1 MLAGILACVADVA
14 LPAVHAQAPAVAARA
29 QAPQV
34 AALPA
39 AQVVEDRWYRLSLGG
54 QPCGWFHDAL
64 EREGDIYRSI
74 TETEMTVGRMGQG
87 VTIRTRTQF
96 EETARGEPLR
106 ASIRKDSGAAP
117 VTSTWTFGAGGIDI
131 VEEQAGR
138 RTTQHRPLPP
148 AGWLAPRAADEFVRH
163 RLASGAKEL
172 RYITLDPESGPEAV
186 AVQSVLKGQAE
197 AQVDGRTVSVTE
209 WSTKTSLMERPSAEW
224 IAADGVLVRSS
235 TDLGVGILESA
246 LTTRAAA
253 TAKAAPVE
261 VMARTFIMLSSDGR
275 ALSGSRRAELAI
287 RATDGTL
294 GDIPSAGAQVFAR
307 TGTGSATV
315 TVDADAGSVASEADR
330 TDPRF
335 TRASAMADGDDPA
348 IRAIAEK
355 ALAGCAPLPL
365 ARAEALRSAVFR
377 HISRKNLASGFA
389 TASEAAK
396 SKAGD
401 CTEHAVLLCALL
413 RSQGIPARVAS
424 GLLYVSEAGGIR
436 NAYGWQMWTQ
446 AIIDGKW
453 IDLDA
458 VLPPGGPRF
467 DASHLLTGWSA
478 ADGASLDTDLARIV
492 DLMGDTEI
500 EVRSINGKPVAAPA
514 AAPPAAAPS
523 ATSPSSGK
531 PR

>member
-1 MLAGILACVADVA
+1 MLAGILACVAGVA
-14 LPAVHAQAPAVAARA
+14 LPAVHAHAPAVAALA
-29 QAPQV
+29 QSPVV
-34 AALPA
+34 AARPA
-39 AQVVEDRWYRLSLGG
+39 AEVVEDRWYRLSLGG

-64 EREGDIYRSI
+64 EREGDVYRSI

-96 EETARGEPLR
+96 EESARGEPLR

-117 VTSTWTFGAGGIDI
+117 VTSTWTFGPGGIDI

-138 RTTQHRPLPP
+138 RTTQRRPLPP

-172 RYITLDPESGPEAV
+172 RYVTLDPESGPEAV
-186 AVQSVLKGQAE
+186 AVQSALKGQAQ
-197 AQVDGRTVSVTE
+197 AQLDGRTVSVTE
-209 WSTKTSLMERPSAEW
+209 WSTKTSLMERPSTEW
-224 IAADGVLVRSS
+224 ITSDGVLVRSS
-235 TDLGVGILESA
+235 TDLGVGMLESM
-246 LTTRAAA
+246 LTTRMAA
-253 TAKAAPVE
+253 TAKVAPVE
-261 VMARTFIMLSSDGR
+261 VMARTFIMLTSDGR
-275 ALSGSRRAELAI
+275 ALSGSRRAELAM

-294 GDIPSAGAQVFAR
+294 SEIPSAGAQVFTR

-330 TDPRF
+330 ADPRF
-335 TRASAMADGDDPA
+335 TRASVMADGDDPA

-413 RSQGIPARVAS
+413 RTQGIPARVGS
-424 GLLYVSEAGGIR
+424 GLLYVPEAGGIR
-436 NAYGWQMWTQ
+436 NAYGWHMWTQ

-453 IDLDA
+453 IDFDA
-458 VLPPGGPRF
+458 VLPPDGPRF

-500 EVRSINGKPVAAPA
+500 DVRSINGKPVAVSATAPA
-514 AAPPAAAPS
+514 AGAPP
-523 ATSPSSGK
+523 SGK